1 MENGCDLLRR
11 NSEGKVAIEIWA
23 ESYAALVRRFDAAV
37 DTPDYVWDQ
46 YEISLKMSTYLL
58 AFVISD
64 FEFITGVHTGNNV
77 TFRIWS
83 RSEALNQTK
92 YAAEIGPKILQYY
105 EDYFNVAFPL
115 PKQVG

>member
-1 MENGCDLLRR
+1 
-11 NSEGKVAIEIWA
+11 
-23 ESYAALVRRFDAAV
+23 
-37 DTPDYVWDQ
+37 
-46 YEISLKMSTYLL
+46 MSTYLL

-64 FEFITGVHTGNNV
+64 FEFINGVHTGNNV

-105 EDYFNVAFPL
+105 EDYFNVALPL
-115 PKQVG
+115 PKQVGWKFEFQVAGWASKISKVEKILKGSLD

>member
-1 MENGCDLLRR
+1 MILLPF
-11 NSEGKVAIEIWA
+11 I
-23 ESYAALVRRFDAAV
+23 L

-46 YEISLKMSTYLL
+46 YEISLQMSTYLL

-83 RSEALNQTK
+83 RSEALNQTQ

>member
-1 MENGCDLLRR
+1 MLPFIL
-11 NSEGKVAIEIWA
+11 
-23 ESYAALVRRFDAAV
+23 

-92 YAAEIGPKILQYY
+92 YAAEIGPKILKYY